1 MINTKL
7 IKLQIFGCLMKN
19 PLFLSQTDKYNLN
32 LTDFS
37 TRFERYI
44 FDAINSIYFNGAKK
58 VGAIEIENYLSS
70 NAVAEKVFADNNGQ
84 DYLKDAEEFA
94 EVGNFDYWYN
104 SLKKYNALTE
114 LKKKGFDIK
123 RFYNDDLT
131 DVNAIETNIKYEDLT
146 IQDIFDSVRRDIVGL
161 EREYVKGDITET
173 QDVFEGLEHLLGT
186 FETHE
191 NIGLPLQGKIFNDVM
206 TGARLGTLCLRS
218 GGSGLGKTRNM
229 VADACF
235 MAFPLRFNSNSGEW
249 EQKGNNEKV
258 LYVVSEQTVEEIQ
271 SMVLAYITDIN
282 ESKFDAGALSEFE
295 RHIVDQGIE
304 VIKKYRDNFQIIKMP
319 SPTTES
325 VKAIVRE
332 ECLIHDIRYLF
343 FDYIFVSPALVNEF
357 SGMRLRNDE
366 ALLFLTTVLKDL
378 ATELNIFVMSGTQ
391 VNANADDNKEI
402 RNEASLAGGRS
413 TINKADYGFIMA
425 RPTKEELE
433 VLKTISTELGKEPN
447 IVTDVYKVRKG
458 RWTQVRIWSFF
469 HYGTMRREDLFM
481 TDSKM
486 DTIDMSDSYSF
497 EYESWEDNKI
507 GYAKQLTD
515 KFMEEMLGWNI

>member
-7 IKLQIFGCLMKN
+7 IKTQIFGCLMKN
-19 PLFLSQTDKYNLN
+19 PLFLSQTDKYNLG
-32 LTDFS
+32 LSDFS

-44 FDAINSIYFNGAKK
+44 FDAISTIYFNGAKS

-70 NAVAEKVFADNNGQ
+70 NTVAAKVFADNDGQ
-84 DYLKDAEEFA
+84 NYLKDAEEFA
-94 EVGNFDYWYN
+94 QVENFDYWYN
-104 SLKKYNALTE
+104 DLKKYNALTE
-114 LKKKGFDIK
+114 LKKKGFDTK
-123 RFYNDDLT
+123 RFYNEDPT
-131 DVNAIETNIKYEDLT
+131 DENAIETNSKYKDLT
-146 IQDIFDSVRRDIVGL
+146 VQDIFDSVRKDLTKV
-161 EREYVKGDITET
+161 EREYVKGDTTET
-173 QDVFEGLEHLLGT
+173 QDIFTGLEHLIGT
-186 FETHE
+186 FQTHE

-218 GGSGLGKTRNM
+218 GSSGLGKSRNM

-258 LYVVSEQTVEEIQ
+258 LYVVTEQTVEEIQ
-271 SMVLAYITDIN
+271 SMVLAYISDIN
-282 ESKFDAGALSEFE
+282 ESKFDAGALTPFE
-295 RHIVDQGIE
+295 QKIVDQSIE
-304 VIKKYRDNFQIIKMP
+304 VLKKYRDNFQIIKMP
-319 SPTTES
+319 SPTNEA

-343 FDYIFVSPALVNEF
+343 FDYIFVSQSLVNEF
-357 SGMRLRNDE
+357 AGMRLRNDE
-366 ALLFLTTVLKDL
+366 ALLFLTTTLKDL

-433 VLKTISTELGKEPN
+433 VLQPASIQLGKTPN

-458 RWTQVRIWSFF
+458 RWTQVRIWSYFD
-469 HYGTMRREDLFM
+469 YGTMRREDLFM
-481 TDSKM
+481 TDSRLEVV
-486 DTIDMSDSYSF
+486 DMSDSYSF
-497 EYESWEDNKI
+497 EYESWEENKQSETKELI
-507 GYAKQLTD
+507 EG
-515 KFMEEMLGWNI
+515 FMRELE

>member
-19 PLFLSQTDKYNLN
+19 PLFLSQTDKYNLT
-32 LTDFS
+32 LSDFS
-37 TRFERYI
+37 TRFERYV
-44 FDAINSIYFNGAKK
+44 FDAINTIYFNGAKRI
-58 VGAIEIENYLSS
+58 GAIEIENYLSS
-70 NAVAEKVFADNNGQ
+70 NAVAAKIFSENNGQ
-84 DYLKDAEEFA
+84 EYLKDAEEFA
-94 EVGNFDYWYN
+94 EVDNFEYWYN
-104 SLKKYNALTE
+104 DLKKYNVLVE
-114 LKKKGFDIK
+114 LKKKGFDTK

-131 DVNAIETNIKYEDLT
+131 DVNAIETNAKYKDLT
-146 IQDIFDSVRRDIVGL
+146 IQDIFDIVRKEIVGL

-173 QDVFEGLEHLLGT
+173 QDIFSGLEQLINT

-218 GGSGLGKTRNM
+218 GSSGLGKSRNM

-235 MAFPLRFNSNSGEW
+235 MAFPIRFNSNSGEW

-258 LYVVSEQTVEEIQ
+258 LYVVTEQTIEEIQ

-282 ESKFDAGALSEFE
+282 ESKFDAGALSDFE
-295 RHIVDQGIE
+295 KHIVDQGIE
-304 VIKKYRDNFQIIKMP
+304 VLKKYRNNFQIIKMP
-319 SPTTES
+319 SPTTEA

-343 FDYIFVSPALVNEF
+343 FDYIFVSPSLVNEF
-357 SGMRLRNDE
+357 SGMHLRNDE

-402 RNEASLAGGRS
+402 RNESSLAGGRS

-425 RPTKEELE
+425 RPSKEELE
-433 VLKTISTELGKEPN
+433 LLQSVSVQLGKTPN

-458 RWTQVRIWSFF
+458 RWTQVRIWSLFD
-469 HYGTMRREDLFM
+469 YGTMRREDLFM
-481 TDSKM
+481 TDNRLEVV
-486 DTIDMSDSYSF
+486 DMSDSYSF
-497 EYESWEDNKI
+497 EYESWEENRESETKDLV
-507 GYAKQLTD
+507 KQFTED
-515 KFMEEMLGWNI
+515 MKGWNI